1 MRTRAIAARSRR
13 SRGAS
18 QDGYAMA
25 ALLVAMS
32 VMAVFMTVALPVW
45 NTQAQREKEAELVF
59 RGEQYARAVML
70 YQRKFA
76 NSLPPSLDV
85 LLNDRYLRKKYKDPI
100 TGGDFQLL
108 SGASAQA
115 NAGVPGGNVGGAAR
129 PGGPVV
135 SRGSTG
141 ATGAG
146 SSSNTFGQSGSGS
159 GTQSNTGMRG
169 ASAGAPGGFGLGA
182 GVGFGAG
189 GTVPGGIMG
198 VTSTSSAKSLRLYNG
213 RGTYNEW
220 TFVPVQ
226 RTLNAGAGA
235 QNADAPGR
243 AGGAGRGRGGAP
255 PPGRGGDSFRPGGG
269 NGGQGGSPFRPP
281 TGTFGSGQQAPP
293 GGRR

>member
-1 MRTRAIAARSRR
+1 
-13 SRGAS
+13 
-18 QDGYAMA
+18 MA

-70 YQRKFA
+70 YQRKVA
-76 NSLPPSLDV
+76 NALPPSIDV
-85 LLNDRYLRKKYKDPI
+85 LLNERYLRKKYKDPI

-115 NAGVPGGNVGGAAR
+115 NVGALGGNLGGAAR

-135 SRGSTG
+135 ARGSTG
-141 ATGAG
+141 STGGSTTGNSTAG
-146 SSSNTFGQSGSGS
+146 SSSSFGQSSMQQSSSG
-159 GTQSNTGMRG
+159 NRG
-169 ASAGAPGGFGLGA
+169 AAAGGNSGFGLGA
-182 GVGFGAG
+182 SVGAGPG

-213 RGTYNEW
+213 RGNYNEW

-226 RTLNAGAGA
+226 RNLNAGAGA
-235 QNADAPGR
+235 QGADAPGM
-243 AGGAGRGRGGAP
+243 GRGGRGGRGNQ
-255 PPGRGGDSFRPGGG
+255 PPGRGGDSLRPGGTSG
-269 NGGQGGSPFRPP
+269 QGGQGGFRPS
-281 TGTFGSGQQAPP
+281 TGTFGTPQP
-293 GGRR
+293 GGGGRGR

>member
-1 MRTRAIAARSRR
+1 MRTHAIAARSRR
-13 SRGAS
+13 SRGTS

-32 VMAVFMTVALPVW
+32 VMAVFMTIALPVW

-76 NSLPPSLDV
+76 NALPPSVDV

-115 NAGVPGGNVGGAAR
+115 NVGAIGGNLGGASR

-135 SRGSTG
+135 ARGSTG
-141 ATGAG
+141 STGGGTTGSATSG
-146 SSSNTFGQSGSGS
+146 SSSSFGQSSMG
-159 GTQSNTGMRG
+159 QSSLGNRG
-169 ASAGAPGGFGLGA
+169 AAAGNTGFGLGA
-182 GVGFGAG
+182 GVGAGPG

-198 VTSTSSAKSLRLYNG
+198 VTSTSSGKSLRLYNG
-213 RGTYNEW
+213 RGNYNEW

-226 RTLNAGAGA
+226 RNLNAGAGA
-235 QNADAPGR
+235 QGADAPGL
-243 AGGAGRGRGGAP
+243 GRGGRGSQT
-255 PPGRGGDSFRPGGG
+255 PGRGGDQRPGGMG
-269 NGGQGGSPFRPP
+269 SQGGQGGQGFRPSSGSF
-281 TGTFGSGQQAPP
+281 GTPQS
-293 GGRR
+293 GGRGR

>member
-1 MRTRAIAARSRR
+1 MRTLAIDARSRR
-13 SRGAS
+13 SRRTS

-32 VMAVFMTVALPVW
+32 VMAVLMTVALPVW

-76 NSLPPSLDV
+76 NSLPPSVDV

-129 PGGPVV
+129 PGGQVV

-141 ATGAG
+141 TTGAG
-146 SSSNTFGQSGSGS
+146 SSSSSFGQSG
-159 GTQSNTGMRG
+159 TQSGAGTRG
-169 ASAGAPGGFGLGA
+169 ANAGAPGGFGLGS

-189 GTVPGGIMG
+189 
-198 VTSTSSAKSLRLYNG
+198 
-213 RGTYNEW
+213 
-220 TFVPVQ
+220 
-226 RTLNAGAGA
+226 
-235 QNADAPGR
+235 
-243 AGGAGRGRGGAP
+243 
-255 PPGRGGDSFRPGGG
+255 
-269 NGGQGGSPFRPP
+269 
-281 TGTFGSGQQAPP
+281 
-293 GGRR
+293 

>member
-1 MRTRAIAARSRR
+1 MRTHAIAARPRR
-13 SRGAS
+13 SRGTA

-32 VMAVFMTVALPVW
+32 VMAVFMTVAMPVW

-76 NSLPPSLDV
+76 NALPPSLDI

-100 TGGDFQLL
+100 TGRDFQLL

-115 NAGVPGGNVGGAAR
+115 NAGVPGGQVAGSR
-129 PGGPVV
+129 TPGGPVT
-135 SRGSTG
+135 SGTPTGTTATTGTSSAFGRSGMQTNNGTGSG
-141 ATGAG
+141 RATG
-146 SSSNTFGQSGSGS
+146 T
-159 GTQSNTGMRG
+159 
-169 ASAGAPGGFGLGA
+169 SAGGFGLGA
-182 GVGFGAG
+182 GVGAGIG

-213 RGTYNEW
+213 RGVYNEW
-220 TFVPVQ
+220 TFVAVQ
-226 RTLNAGAGA
+226 RNLTAGGGA
-235 QNADAPGR
+235 QGADTPGGTGR
-243 AGGAGRGRGGAP
+243 GGRGRGTQT
-255 PPGRGGDSFRPGGG
+255 PGPDSLRPGGG
-269 NGGQGGSPFRPP
+269 MGGPGSSPFRPP
-281 TGTFGSGQQAPP
+281 SGTFGTQQP

>member
-1 MRTRAIAARSRR
+1 MRTRAIATRSRR
-13 SRGAS
+13 SRGTA

-32 VMAVFMTVALPVW
+32 VMAVFMTIALPVW

-76 NSLPPSLDV
+76 NTLPPSVDV
-85 LLNDRYLRKKYKDPI
+85 LLNQRYLRKKYKDPI

-115 NAGVPGGNVGGAAR
+115 NVGALGGNAGSAAR

-135 SRGSTG
+135 ARGSTG
-141 ATGAG
+141 STGGATG
-146 SSSNTFGQSGSGS
+146 SSSSPFGQSGTPQGS
-159 GTQSNTGMRG
+159 SLGNR
-169 ASAGAPGGFGLGA
+169 AAAAGGNSGFGLGA
-182 GVGFGAG
+182 GVGAGPG

-213 RGTYNEW
+213 RGNYNEW

-226 RTLNAGAGA
+226 RNLNAGAGA
-235 QNADAPGR
+235 QGTDTPGM
-243 AGGAGRGRGGAP
+243 GRGGRGGRGSQT
-255 PPGRGGDSFRPGGG
+255 PGRGGDSLRPSGMGTQ
-269 NGGQGGSPFRPP
+269 GGQGGFRPA
-281 TGTFGSGQQAPP
+281 TGSFGTPQP
-293 GGRR
+293 GGRGR

>member
-1 MRTRAIAARSRR
+1 MRTRAVAARPRR
-13 SRGAS
+13 SFGTS

-32 VMAVFMTVALPVW
+32 VMAVMMTVALPVW

-76 NSLPPSLDV
+76 NALPPSLDV
-85 LLNDRYLRKKYKDPI
+85 LLNDKYLRKKYKDPI

-115 NAGVPGGNVGGAAR
+115 NLGVPNGQAGGAAT
-129 PGGPVV
+129 PGGQVV
-135 SRGSTG
+135 SRGTTGAPGTSGIGTTSSFGQSSATSASGSRG
-141 ATGAG
+141 ATGA
-146 SSSNTFGQSGSGS
+146 S
-159 GTQSNTGMRG
+159 
-169 ASAGAPGGFGLGA
+169 PGGFGLGS

-189 GTVPGGIMG
+189 GSVPGGIMG
-198 VTSTSSAKSLRLYNG
+198 VTSTSGAKSLRLYNG
-213 RGTYNEW
+213 KDVYNQW

-226 RTLNAGAGA
+226 RNLNAGAGA
-235 QNADAPGR
+235 QGANTPG
-243 AGGAGRGRGGAP
+243 GRGGRGAQT
-255 PPGRGGDSFRPGGG
+255 PGRGGDSFRPGGG
-269 NGGQGGSPFRPP
+269 TGGPGNSPFRPP
-281 TGTFGSGQQAPP
+281 TGTFGTGQAP

>member
-13 SRGAS
+13 SRGTA

-32 VMAVFMTVALPVW
+32 VMAVFMTVAIPVW

-76 NSLPPSLDV
+76 NTLPPSVDV

-115 NAGVPGGNVGGAAR
+115 NAGVPGGNVAGAAR
-129 PGGPVV
+129 PGGQVV

-141 ATGAG
+141 TAGAG
-146 SSSNTFGQSGSGS
+146 SSSSAFGTSGAQSGTGQG
-159 GTQSNTGMRG
+159 GTAMRG
-169 ASAGAPGGFGLGA
+169 TTAGATGGFGLGA
-182 GVGFGAG
+182 GVGAGPG

-198 VTSTSSAKSLRLYNG
+198 VTSTSAAKSLRLYNG
-213 RGTYNEW
+213 RGVYNEW

-226 RTLNAGAGA
+226 RSLTAGGGA
-235 QNADAPGR
+235 QGADAPGR
-243 AGGAGRGRGGAP
+243 AGRGGRGAQT
-255 PPGRGGDSFRPGGG
+255 PGRGGDSFRPGGG
-269 NGGQGGSPFRPP
+269 GAGNSPFRPP
-281 TGTFGSGQQAPP
+281 TGTFGTGQQPP
-293 GGRR
+293 GGQR